1 MRVESAALVC
11 SVSGAHSSW
20 RLAWL
25 VVGDVVAVHAG
36 GAAPE
41 GGRMAAGTAAAA
53 LSGLK

>member
-1 MRVESAALVC
+1 MRVGSAALVC

-25 VVGDVVAVHAG
+25 VVGDLVAGHAG
-36 GAAPE
+36 RAAPE

>member
-36 GAAPE
+36 GAAPK
-41 GGRMAAGTAAAA
+41 GGWMAAGTAAAA